1 MTDEETRKKVEGSAG
16 RGRRGLAGGRDWTK
30 GNSARNLLSLSWPIL
45 IGSMLR
51 TIGPTIDMIWVAK
64 LGAASIAG
72 VGIAGMAVMTMMS
85 GRMGL
90 NLGLRAMIAR
100 FVGAGDEEGAN
111 HVAQQALVVS
121 AAYSIVMAAIGLLF
135 ARQILSLLGLEADVV
150 AEGAAYMRIQFA
162 GAAATSFHMMAEG
175 IMQASGDAV
184 TPMKISITYRIFHVA
199 LCPFLVFGWWIFPR
213 MGVSGAA
220 ITGVISLILGTAL
233 GMWVIF
239 SGRSRLRVTL
249 RNFRIDLNIIWR
261 IVRIGIP
268 ASVRMMQQSFS
279 RLVLV
284 RLMTPF
290 GTPAVVAHTLIQRI
304 VRLIMTVGQAL
315 GRGAGVL
322 VGQNLGAQ
330 QPERAEKSAWLAVG
344 FSECIMFLFSMVI
357 LFWPGIVISIFSPE
371 PEVLEIT
378 SIFLRIAVVG
388 YLVMSID
395 MVLSQC
401 LSGAGDTLPPMIITL
416 ACTWLVTLPL
426 AYFMSQIPSLGV
438 YGLRW
443 AMVIGIVARV
453 VTYVIYFRLG
463 RWKRKRI

>member
-1 MTDEETRKKVEGSAG
+1 
-16 RGRRGLAGGRDWTK
+16 
-30 GNSARNLLSLSWPIL
+30 
-45 IGSMLR
+45 
-51 TIGPTIDMIWVAK
+51 
-64 LGAASIAG
+64 
-72 VGIAGMAVMTMMS
+72 
-85 GRMGL
+85 
-90 NLGLRAMIAR
+90 
-100 FVGAGDEEGAN
+100 
-111 HVAQQALVVS
+111 
-121 AAYSIVMAAIGLLF
+121 
-135 ARQILSLLGLEADVV
+135 
-150 AEGAAYMRIQFA
+150 
-162 GAAATSFHMMAEG
+162 
-175 IMQASGDAV
+175 
-184 TPMKISITYRIFHVA
+184 
-199 LCPFLVFGWWIFPR
+199 
-213 MGVSGAA
+213 
-220 ITGVISLILGTAL
+220 
-233 GMWVIF
+233 
-239 SGRSRLRVTL
+239 
-249 RNFRIDLNIIWR
+249 
-261 IVRIGIP
+261 
-268 ASVRMMQQSFS
+268 MMQQSFS

-290 GTPAVVAHTLIQRI
+290 GTTAVVAHTLIQRI
-304 VRLIMTVGQAL
+304 VRFVMTVGQAL
-315 GRGAGVL
+315 SSGAGVL